1 MRTPSRVIPAAA
13 ASRRPRA
20 IAFLRAV
27 NVGGRNVTMA
37 ELRRIFESLGCE
49 EVETFIASGNVIFAA
64 PATGLVRLHRAIEDG
79 LRASLGYEVTVFI
92 RTEAEVAAVA
102 QYEPFDGAQRAAA
115 RSLNV
120 GFLTAP
126 LTARASASLKAMTTA
141 IDDFHVHG
149 REVYWLCKVG
159 QADSTFSNVRFEKM
173 LEARVTF
180 RGVNTIARLAAK
192 LRDARGRKPDD
203 AAGDVK
209 AGSNRIVEAP
219 ATRRRFREGR

>member
-1 MRTPSRVIPAAA
+1 MRTTKRTPSEPAE
-13 ASRRPRA
+13 RTPRA

-37 ELRRIFESLGCE
+37 ELRRIFESLGCA
-49 EVETFIASGNVIFAA
+49 EVETFIASGNVIFTA
-64 PATGLVRLHRAIEDG
+64 PAKDRARLHRIIEDG
-79 LRASLGYEVTVFI
+79 LRASLGYEVKVFI

-102 QYEPFDGAQRAAA
+102 EYEPFDRAQRAAA
-115 RSLNV
+115 RSISV
-120 GFLTAP
+120 GFLTEP
-126 LTARASASLKAMTTA
+126 LTASASASLQAMKTA

-159 QADSTFSNVRFEKM
+159 QGDSTFSNVRFEKM

-192 LRDARGRKPDD
+192 LRDAGGRTPDD
-203 AAGDVK
+203 AAGDGK
-209 AGSNRIVEAP
+209 AGSKSIVEAP
-219 ATRRRFREGR
+219 AMRRRFREG